1 MLDIYFLGI
10 AKIPIFL
17 SVKLLEPK
25 NCSDVSV
32 LYLEKG
38 VKPIL
43 YNFCLQL
50 DIIKW
55 KSTKQ
60 NKFILE
66 CIGYTQFSKC
76 GINDETW
83 PERLEET
90 KLWCCWFGMDHLI
103 CLILIH
109 IDLFGLD
116 YLGLFD
122 LDWFGHGL
130 ILLSYGMTR
139 FE

>member
-43 YNFCLQL
+43 YKFCLQL

-90 KLWCCWFGMDHLI
+90 KLWCCWFGMDHF
-103 CLILIH
+103 
-109 IDLFGLD
+109 DLFD
-116 YLGLFD
+116 FDPYRFVWLGLFR
-122 LDWFGHGL
+122 LVWSWL
-130 ILLSYGMTR
+130 IWSRIDFAKLWHD
-139 FE
+139 